1 MIPARNPGN
10 WESRVERDG
19 ARKATGDLPQP
30 RSVGRGG
37 RGAGGGGL
45 LDPRL
50 PSHRSVPGTTRA
62 PGGHVQGTAGLKGKV
77 WTGQNWLWPPSL
89 QSVCVQLMVTQAP
102 HMVASHSGF
111 LTKSQGQVRGSCPA
125 LCAPPGSLSDVSH
138 PNPVGTRPRC
148 LHFHPLPG
156 KSLSSRQG

>member
-1 MIPARNPGN
+1 MMEGREGRLQGGRREFTQTTACSERIPWGHLVRRKGMSQIRGGGGPRKCQKTRMVMIPARNPGN
-10 WESRVERDG
+10 WESRVERNG
-19 ARKATGDLPQP
+19 ARNATGDLPQP

-62 PGGHVQGTAGLKGKV
+62 PGGHVQGTAGLGGKV

-89 QSVCVQLMVTQAP
+89 QSVC
-102 HMVASHSGF
+102 S
-111 LTKSQGQVRGSCPA
+111 
-125 LCAPPGSLSDVSH
+125 
-138 PNPVGTRPRC
+138 
-148 LHFHPLPG
+148 
-156 KSLSSRQG
+156 